1 MRILHFA
8 DLHIGVENYGHIDP
22 ETGLSTRLLDFL
34 QALDEVVEYALSQNI
49 DLVLLAGDA
58 YKSRDPNQT
67 HQRELAKR
75 LATLSSAGIPIF
87 LLLGN
92 HDRPN
97 AIGRATAIE
106 IFDTLQVPNLYVG
119 DEIKTY
125 VVETPKGSLQ
135 ITALPWPRRSMLFS
149 REDTR
154 SLSVEEVNERIQDLF
169 TRGIQQAAERLD
181 PEIPAILTGHITV
194 SGATLGSE
202 RSMMLGQDHFLLPS
216 SIHLPAF
223 DYIALGHIHKH
234 QVLRENPLMVYSGSL
249 QRVDF
254 GEEKDPKG
262 FCVIDLDPSRIQGR
276 RLVDFRFQQVNARNF
291 TTIDVNVPK
300 ESRNPTQDILHA
312 IDRHNVS
319 GAIVRLR
326 ISLTAEQSTIL
337 RDGDAAIRD
346 ALKDAHYIASINK
359 QVAEER
365 RSRLPPDTVNGLGPL
380 KALALYLQSRETRP
394 QRQEK
399 LLQYAR
405 RLVEEEESDQEMGQ
419 VSLLKSDNER

>member
-8 DLHIGVENYGHIDP
+8 DLHIGVENYGRIDP

-75 LATLSSAGIPIF
+75 LATLSSAGIPVF

-97 AIGRATAIE
+97 AIGRATTIE

-119 DEIKTY
+119 EEIKTY

-135 ITALPWPRRSMLFS
+135 ITALPWPRRSVLFS

-154 SLSVEEVNERIQDLF
+154 SLSVEEVNERIQVLF

-181 PEIPAILTGHITV
+181 PDIPAILTGHITV

-262 FCVIDLDPSRIQGR
+262 FCVIDLDPSRTQGK
-276 RLVDFRFQQVNARNF
+276 RLVDFRFQQVDARNF
-291 TTIDVNVPK
+291 TTIDVNVPQ

-312 IDRHNVS
+312 IGRHNVE

-380 KALALYLQSRETRP
+380 KALALYLQSRDTRP

-399 LLQYAR
+399 LLQYAQ
-405 RLVEEEESDQEMGQ
+405 RLVEEEESDQEIGQ
-419 VSLLKSDNER
+419 ATLLNSDNER

>member
-8 DLHIGVENYGHIDP
+8 DLHIGVENYGYIDP

>member
-8 DLHIGVENYGHIDP
+8 DLHIGVENYGRIDP

-75 LATLSSAGIPIF
+75 LATLSSAGIPVF

-106 IFDTLQVPNLYVG
+106 IFNTLQVPNLYVG
-119 DEIKTY
+119 EEIKTY

-181 PEIPAILTGHITV
+181 PDIPAILTGHITV

-262 FCVIDLDPSRIQGR
+262 FCVIDLDPSRTQGK

-291 TTIDVNVPK
+291 TTIDVNVPQ

-312 IDRHNVS
+312 IGRHNVE

-337 RDGDAAIRD
+337 RDSDAAIRD

-380 KALALYLQSRETRP
+380 KALALYLQSRDTKP

-405 RLVEEEESDQEMGQ
+405 RLVEEEESDQEIGQ
-419 VSLLKSDNER
+419 VPLLKSDNER

>member
-8 DLHIGVENYGHIDP
+8 DLHIGVENYGRIDP

-34 QALDEVVEYALSQNI
+34 QALDEVIEYALSQNI

-75 LATLSSAGIPIF
+75 LATLSSAGIPVF

-106 IFDTLQVPNLYVG
+106 IFNTLRVPNLYVG

-125 VVETPKGSLQ
+125 MVETPNGALQ
-135 ITALPWPRRSMLFS
+135 ITALPWPRRSILFS

-154 SLSVEEVNERIQDLF
+154 SLSIQEVNEKIQDLF
-169 TRGIQQAAERLD
+169 TQGIRQAAKRLD
-181 PEIPAILTGHITV
+181 PDIPAILTAHITV

-216 SIHLPAF
+216 NIHLPAF

-234 QVLRENPLMVYSGSL
+234 QVLRENPMMVYAGSL

-262 FCVIDLDPSRIQGR
+262 FCVIDLDPSRSQGM
-276 RLVDFRFQQVNARNF
+276 RLVDFRFQQVNARDF
-291 TTIDVNVPK
+291 TTIDVNVPP
-300 ESRNPTQDILHA
+300 ESQDPTQYILHS
-312 IDRHNVS
+312 IGRHNVAE
-319 GAIVRLR
+319 AIVRLR

-337 RDGDAAIRD
+337 GDGEGVIRD

-380 KALALYLQSRETRP
+380 KALALYLQSRDTRP

-399 LLQYAR
+399 LLQYAQ
-405 RLVEEEESDQEMGQ
+405 RLVEEEESDQEIGQ
-419 VSLLKSDNER
+419 ATLLNSDNER

>member
-8 DLHIGVENYGHIDP
+8 DLHIGVENYGRIDP

-75 LATLSSAGIPIF
+75 LATLSSAGIPVF

-106 IFDTLQVPNLYVG
+106 IFNTLQVPNLYVG

-181 PEIPAILTGHITV
+181 PDIPAILTGHITV

-262 FCVIDLDPSRIQGR
+262 FCVIDLDPSRTQGK
-276 RLVDFRFQQVNARNF
+276 RLVDFRFQQVDARNF
-291 TTIDVNVPK
+291 TTIDVNVPQ

-312 IDRHNVS
+312 IGRHNVE

-419 VSLLKSDNER
+419 VPLLKSDNER

>member
-8 DLHIGVENYGHIDP
+8 DLHIGVENYGRIDP

-58 YKSRDPNQT
+58 YKNRDPNQT

-75 LATLSSAGIPIF
+75 LATLSSAGIPVF

-119 DEIKTY
+119 EEIKTY

-149 REDTR
+149 REDAR

-181 PEIPAILTGHITV
+181 PDIPAILTGHITV

-262 FCVIDLDPSRIQGR
+262 FCVIDLDPSRTQGK
-276 RLVDFRFQQVNARNF
+276 RLVDFRFQQVNARKF
-291 TTIDVNVPK
+291 TTIDVNVSQ

-312 IDRHNVS
+312 IGRHNVE

-359 QVAEER
+359 QVDEER

-380 KALALYLQSRETRP
+380 KALALYLQSRDTKH

-419 VSLLKSDNER
+419 VPLLKSDNER

>member
-8 DLHIGVENYGHIDP
+8 DLHIGVENYGRIDP

-75 LATLSSAGIPIF
+75 LATLSSAGIPVF

-106 IFDTLQVPNLYVG
+106 IFNTLRVPNLYVG

-125 VVETPKGSLQ
+125 MVETPNGALQ
-135 ITALPWPRRSMLFS
+135 ITALPWPRRSILFS

-154 SLSVEEVNERIQDLF
+154 SLSIQEVNEKIQDLF
-169 TRGIQQAAERLD
+169 TQGIRQAAKRLD
-181 PEIPAILTGHITV
+181 PDIPAILTAHITV

-216 SIHLPAF
+216 NIHLPAF

-234 QVLRENPLMVYSGSL
+234 QVLRENPMMVYAGSL

-262 FCVIDLDPSRIQGR
+262 FCVIDLDPSRSQGM

-291 TTIDVNVPK
+291 TTIDVNVPP
-300 ESRNPTQDILHA
+300 ESRDPAQDILHS
-312 IDRHNVS
+312 IGRHNVAE
-319 GAIVRLR
+319 AIVRLR

-337 RDGDAAIRD
+337 GDGEGVIRD

-380 KALALYLQSRETRP
+380 KALALYLQSRDTRP

-399 LLQYAR
+399 LLQYAQ
-405 RLVEEEESDQEMGQ
+405 RLVEEEESDQEIGQ
-419 VSLLKSDNER
+419 ATLLNSDNER

>member
-8 DLHIGVENYGHIDP
+8 DLHIGVENYGRIDP

-75 LATLSSAGIPIF
+75 LATLSSAGIPVF

-181 PEIPAILTGHITV
+181 PDIPAILTGHITV

-202 RSMMLGQDHFLLPS
+202 RSMMLGQDHLLLPS

-262 FCVIDLDPSRIQGR
+262 FCVIDLDPSRIQGK

-291 TTIDVNVPK
+291 TTIDVNVPQ

-312 IDRHNVS
+312 IGRHNVE

-419 VSLLKSDNER
+419 VPLLKSDNER

>member
-8 DLHIGVENYGHIDP
+8 DLHVGVENYGRIDP

-75 LATLSSAGIPIF
+75 LATLSSAGIPVF

-106 IFDTLQVPNLYVG
+106 IFNTLRVPNLYVG

-125 VVETPKGSLQ
+125 MVETPNGALQ

-154 SLSVEEVNERIQDLF
+154 SLSIQEVNEKIQDLF
-169 TRGIQQAAERLD
+169 TQGIRQAAERLD
-181 PEIPAILTGHITV
+181 PDIPAILTAHITV

-216 SIHLPAF
+216 NIHLPAF

-234 QVLRENPLMVYSGSL
+234 QVLRENPMMVYAGSL

-262 FCVIDLDPSRIQGR
+262 FCVIDLDPSRSQGM

-291 TTIDVNVPK
+291 TTIDVNVPP
-300 ESRNPTQDILHA
+300 ESRDPTQHILHT
-312 IDRHNVS
+312 IGRHNVAE
-319 GAIVRLR
+319 AIVRLR

-337 RDGDAAIRD
+337 GDGDGVIRD

-380 KALALYLQSRETRP
+380 KALALYLQSRDTRP

-399 LLQYAR
+399 LLQYAQ
-405 RLVEEEESDQEMGQ
+405 RLVEEEESDQEIGQ
-419 VSLLKSDNER
+419 ATLLNSDNER

>member
-1 MRILHFA
+1 M
-8 DLHIGVENYGHIDP
+8 
-22 ETGLSTRLLDFL
+22 
-34 QALDEVVEYALSQNI
+34 
-49 DLVLLAGDA
+49 
-58 YKSRDPNQT
+58 
-67 HQRELAKR
+67 
-75 LATLSSAGIPIF
+75 
-87 LLLGN
+87 
-92 HDRPN
+92 
-97 AIGRATAIE
+97 
-106 IFDTLQVPNLYVG
+106 PNLYVG

-169 TRGIQQAAERLD
+169 TRAIQQAAERLD

>member
-8 DLHIGVENYGHIDP
+8 DLHIGVENYGRIDP

-75 LATLSSAGIPIF
+75 LATLSSAGIPVF

-106 IFDTLQVPNLYVG
+106 IFNTLQVPNLYVG

-181 PEIPAILTGHITV
+181 PDIPAILTGHITV

-262 FCVIDLDPSRIQGR
+262 FCVIDLDPSRIQGK

-291 TTIDVNVPK
+291 TTIDVNVPQ

-312 IDRHNVS
+312 IGRHNVE

-380 KALALYLQSRETRP
+380 KALALYLQSRDTRP

-405 RLVEEEESDQEMGQ
+405 RLVEEEESDQEIGQ
-419 VSLLKSDNER
+419 VPLLKSDNER

>member
-149 REDTR
+149 RK
-154 SLSVEEVNERIQDLF
+154 
-169 TRGIQQAAERLD
+169 
-181 PEIPAILTGHITV
+181 IPAV
-194 SGATLGSE
+194 SRLKKSKRESKTSSREAYS
-202 RSMMLGQDHFLLPS
+202 RPPNAWIRKFPPS
-216 SIHLPAF
+216 SPATSQF
-223 DYIALGHIHKH
+223 
-234 QVLRENPLMVYSGSL
+234 QVLPW
-249 QRVDF
+249 
-254 GEEKDPKG
+254 
-262 FCVIDLDPSRIQGR
+262 
-276 RLVDFRFQQVNARNF
+276 
-291 TTIDVNVPK
+291 
-300 ESRNPTQDILHA
+300 
-312 IDRHNVS
+312 
-319 GAIVRLR
+319 
-326 ISLTAEQSTIL
+326 
-337 RDGDAAIRD
+337 
-346 ALKDAHYIASINK
+346 
-359 QVAEER
+359 
-365 RSRLPPDTVNGLGPL
+365 GLSAP
-380 KALALYLQSRETRP
+380 
-394 QRQEK
+394 
-399 LLQYAR
+399 
-405 RLVEEEESDQEMGQ
+405 
-419 VSLLKSDNER
+419 

>member
-405 RLVEEEESDQEMGQ
+405 KLVEEEESDQEMGQ